1 MAEELTEEQRAALAK
16 QAAEDQWA
24 REDRREMIRG
34 ECDFPGQ
41 HREPLKRYYDAER
54 R

>member
-34 ECDFPGQ
+34 ECDFPGR
-41 HREPLKRYYDAER
+41 HRQPLNRHYDMER